1 MGRREACAGT
11 TNPETVFSGQ
21 EGEQRQCVLGMA
33 GVGHSR
39 DVDDVDMTGH
49 GDQLWKGRERV
60 GVGGW
65 FPNS

>member
-11 TNPETVFSGQ
+11 TNPGQ

-39 DVDDVDMTGH
+39 DVDDVDMTGL

-60 GVGGW
+60 GV
-65 FPNS
+65 